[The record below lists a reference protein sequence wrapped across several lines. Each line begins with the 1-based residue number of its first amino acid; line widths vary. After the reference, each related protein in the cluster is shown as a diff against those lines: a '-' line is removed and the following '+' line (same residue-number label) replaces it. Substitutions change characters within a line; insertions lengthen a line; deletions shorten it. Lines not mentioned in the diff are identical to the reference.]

1 MQSYLLPIH
10 FKILEEKHE
19 VNSFTLNTFVEAY
32 KEIFEEL
39 FDVKIEI
46 HIGLPEEGCW
56 KAKLV
61 VIGAFASFIGIDN
74 LSIIARGKDSKDFFL
89 AANKHITEFL
99 TKKAENTS
107 EEFPRKCLEQKN
119 KIFHQ
124 FQKDSCITAFDLDDI
139 PPIPRSEFNLYI
151 KELPMENTLYCG
163 ETKITVHSTSWKG
176 RKRSWKGIIDII
188 DDTERAFDFDK
199 ELTGKFW
206 ESVALDTLSVTT
218 QDEMIVQLIQRPNNN
233 KPIYRVIRVLSYNGK
248 EIDLAL
254 SPENISKI
262 TSGNIED
269 PNDERG
275 DNAQMNFFNILEN
288 NG

>member
-1 MQSYLLPIH
+1 MKSYLLPIH
-10 FKILEEKHE
+10 FEILEEKHE
-19 VNSFTLNTFVEAY
+19 VNSITLNTFIEAY
-32 KEIFEEL
+32 KEIFEGFFET
-39 FDVKIEI
+39 KIEI
-46 HIGLPEEGCW
+46 QIGLPEEGGW
-56 KAKLV
+56 RATLGV
-61 VIGAFASFIGIDN
+61 VTVVASFIGIDN
-74 LSIIARGKDSKDFFL
+74 LSILVRGQDSKDLFF
-89 AANKHITEFL
+89 AANKYITKFL

-107 EEFPRKCLEQKN
+107 EDCPRKCLEQKN

-124 FQKDSCITAFDLDDI
+124 FQKDSCVTAFDLDKC

-151 KELPMENTLYCG
+151 KELPQENTLYCG
-163 ETKITVHSTSWKG
+163 ETKITVHSPAWKG
-176 RKRSWKGIIDII
+176 KRSWKGKIDII

-206 ESVALDTLSVTT
+206 ENVALDTLSVTT

-248 EIDLAL
+248 EIDSAL
-254 SPENISKI
+254 STENISKI

-269 PNDERG
+269 PNDERDDG
-275 DNAQMNFFNILEN
+275 AQINFFKILEN